1 MPTHATLGI
10 DGKVPAAQ
18 LPTGQGGI
26 TLSDVKADEQIAA
39 AISNTHA
46 SGSDNQS
53 LSDLVVKVTG
63 SSLVAD
69 TEIAKIHANTSDH
82 AAVSV
87 SAPISLNGQAIS
99 IVNDAAG
106 TVTEIDTGALANS
119 DTVIPTSKAVT
130 TAIAAA
136 GGHDPVT
143 ISTGNG
149 LSLSTQQLSLGAAT
163 NAVPGAATA
172 AQITKLE
179 GIATGANVGVVPNA
193 GIAAGTN
200 TKITYDVKGLVT
212 AGEAATTADIAD
224 SNDKRYCTEAQK
236 TALHAAVSVT
246 DPIAKDAGQ
255 ALSLVNDA
263 AGAITQIDTA
273 ALSDLDTDI
282 PTSKAVGT
290 AITTHAA
297 LRTGVHG
304 IGSGVVILPQG
315 NPIAESTGAI
325 TIHIADML
333 TGIVTGNPS
342 AARAYTLDTGGNCDA
357 GVTMSNNEAF
367 DWVLININTTAANII
382 TLTSP
387 DASHTIVG
395 STKVPAN
402 STTTGNL
409 WGTSGATLRTRK
421 TAANTFITYR
431 IG

>member
-1 MPTHATLGI
+1 MAITHTKVSEIEDGGDAALVLPSDWNANHTLGA
-10 DGKVPAAQ
+10 DDNLLTDAQVAALHPAVT
-18 LPTGQGGI
+18 LGSHTDHFL
-26 TLSDVKADEQIAA
+26 TLSAGQVLDAPVVGINKVLAGPTSGAA
-39 AISNTHA
+39 ANADWRVLTSADISD
-46 SGSDNQS
+46 S
-53 LSDLVVKVTG
+53 
-63 SSLVAD
+63 
-69 TEIAKIHANTSDH
+69 H

-87 SAPISLNGQAIS
+87 SAPL
-99 IVNDAAG
+99 
-106 TVTEIDTGALANS
+106 
-119 DTVIPTSKAVT
+119 
-130 TAIAAA
+130 
-136 GGHDPVT
+136 
-143 ISTGNG
+143 
-149 LSLSTQQLSLGAAT
+149 
-163 NAVPGAATA
+163 
-172 AQITKLE
+172 
-179 GIATGANVGVVPNA
+179 
-193 GIAAGTN
+193 
-200 TKITYDVKGLVT
+200 
-212 AGEAATTADIAD
+212 
-224 SNDKRYCTEAQK
+224 
-236 TALHAAVSVT
+236 
-246 DPIAKDAGQ
+246 AKDAGQ

-263 AGAITQIDTA
+263 AATITQIDTA
-273 ALSDLDTDI
+273 ALSALDTDI

-304 IGSGVVILPQG
+304 IGAGVMILPQG

-342 AARAYTLDTGGNCDA
+342 AARAYTLDSGANCDA

-387 DASHTIVG
+387 GADHTIVG

-409 WGTSGATLRTRK
+409 WGTSGALLRTRK

>member
-1 MPTHATLGI
+1 MPTHATL
-10 DGKVPAAQ
+10 DETGKVPAAQ

-136 GGHDPVT
+136 GGHAAVTFGDHVDHMLILTGQVFTVPVVDK
-143 ISTGNG
+143 NK
-149 LSLSTQQLSLGAAT
+149 
-163 NAVPGAATA
+163 VY
-172 AQITKLE
+172 
-179 GIATGANVGVVPNA
+179 A
-193 GIAAGTN
+193 GP
-200 TKITYDVKGLVT
+200 
-212 AGEAATTADIAD
+212 TADPAAAAEFRTLVAAD
-224 SNDKRYCTEAQK
+224 IPDS
-236 TALHAAVSVT
+236 HVAVTVSA
-246 DPIAKDAGQ
+246 PINLSGQ
-255 ALSLVNDA
+255 ALSIVNDA
-263 AGAITQIDTA
+263 AGTITQIDTDT
-273 ALSDLDTDI
+273 LSALDTDI